1 MNKRSSR
8 GSPTRRPKAA
18 GKAAPKASPKAPGK
32 AQHRFP
38 FGQAVLPPGVVPEG
52 TRRRILEAALQ
63 LFASQGFHG
72 VSVRDLAQELGLQPS
87 ALYAH
92 FPSKEHVLAELTL
105 VGHQAQHEALRA
117 AILDAGAEPVA
128 QLQALVRH
136 NARLHATYP
145 QLAIVANEELHAL
158 PLELAAATLE
168 LRKQSAA
175 LLLEVIL
182 RGAALGRFCCPSPQV
197 TAAAIGAMGLR
208 IPYWYKP
215 GGELAIDALASI
227 HAELALR
234 MLGVC

>member
-8 GSPTRRPKAA
+8 GSLARPSQA
-18 GKAAPKASPKAPGK
+18 
-32 AQHRFP
+32 RFP
-38 FGQAVLPPGVVPEG
+38 AQAVCLLPGVVPEG
-52 TRRRILEAALQ
+52 TRRRILAAALQ

-117 AILDAGAEPVA
+117 ALLEAGADPVA
-128 QLQALVRH
+128 QIQALVGK
-136 NARLHATYP
+136 NAALHATYP
-145 QLAIVANEELHAL
+145 QLAIVANEELYAL
-158 PLELAAATLE
+158 PSELAAATLE
-168 LRKQSAA
+168 LRRQSAA

-182 RGAALGRFCCPSPQV
+182 RGVALGRFFCQSPRV

-208 IPYWYKP
+208 IPYWYQP
-215 GGELAIDALASI
+215 DGELTIDTLANL
-227 HAELALR
+227 HAELACR

>member
-1 MNKRSSR
+1 V
-8 GSPTRRPKAA
+8 G
-18 GKAAPKASPKAPGK
+18 PG
-32 AQHRFP
+32 
-38 FGQAVLPPGVVPEG
+38 
-52 TRRRILEAALQ
+52 RRILEAALQ

-72 VSVRDLAQELGLQPS
+72 VSVRDLARELRLQPS

-117 AILDAGAEPVA
+117 ALLDAGADPVA
-128 QLQALVRH
+128 QIQSLVRQ
-136 NARLHATYP
+136 NATLHATYP

-158 PLELAAATLE
+158 KLELAAATLE

-182 RGAALGRFCCPSPQV
+182 RGLALGRFSCQSPRV

-208 IPYWYKP
+208 IPYWYQP
-215 GGELAIDALASI
+215 GGELTIDELASI
-227 HAELALR
+227 HAELTLR

>member
-1 MNKRSSR
+1 MNNRSSR
-8 GSPTRRPKAA
+8 GSP
-18 GKAAPKASPKAPGK
+18 ASPPQA
-32 AQHRFP
+32 RFP
-38 FGQAVLPPGVVPEG
+38 GQQACLPPGVVPEG
-52 TRRRILEAALQ
+52 PRRRILEAALQ

-72 VSVRDLAQELGLQPS
+72 VSVRDLARELRLQPS

-117 AILDAGAEPVA
+117 ALLDAGADPVA
-128 QLQALVRH
+128 QIQALVRQ
-136 NARLHATYP
+136 NATLHATYP

-158 PLELAAATLE
+158 KLELAAATLE

-182 RGAALGRFCCPSPQV
+182 RGLALGRFSCQSPRV
-197 TAAAIGAMGLR
+197 TAAAIAAMGLR
-208 IPYWYKP
+208 IPYWYQP
-215 GGELAIDALASI
+215 EGELTIDELASI
-227 HAELALR
+227 HAELTLR